1 MRYNDFK
8 LVESQ
13 LGERQLYEDNRSW
26 LPESKGL
33 FGRDAG
39 DKFTHQDGREY
50 SIVQV
55 VAFPDAQQGKYKDI
69 VELQAAID
77 AFQTD
82 QGGADIEW
90 INQPKANLK
99 AFGIAQLDDQD
110 GNHVFR
116 GKYMQQVGVDL
127 MGSWANK
134 QVPPGWALQTKGAQ
148 KFASGYDPQN
158 LIKTEQEF
166 SGADSIIN
174 TVTQNSDDQVKEV
187 FKTALQN
194 LAQGNGNVTFPAMYE
209 QQAAIR
215 DYFGEIMQP
224 VALMGG
230 VVGGQAEDA
239 RQALADGA
247 EWRDC
252 KVIWPMSMNAALCDS
267 FMVAPNGQKIGIS
280 SKGGAGAAASA
291 KNLSDAVTKAKKTTP
306 ELVQA
311 GGVAE
316 QAARICVTIATENQ
330 YYGPIAV
337 GKLLGVQGVD
347 DVLYKEIRE
356 YIKAGKTDLNGMSAQ
371 ANAMIEPF
379 AVRLETKGFNAGYA
393 LLSAASKTV
402 AKVVNADDG
411 FSKGAIALLNQSS
424 IVQIYTNIGKSG
436 DDVILKDFR
445 AVYPPNFQGKVMLEG
460 GKNYYSS
467 RVGGKMAFNIK

>member
-1 MRYNDFK
+1 MRYNDIK
-8 LVESQ
+8 LVETKIVEQ
-13 LGERQLYEDNRSW
+13 HLYETNRIW

-33 FGRDAG
+33 FGRNSG
-39 DKFTHQDGREY
+39 DMFTHHDGREY

-55 VAFPDAQQGKYKDI
+55 VAFPDAQTGQFETPEERD
-69 VELQAAID
+69 AAIK
-77 AFQTD
+77 AFQAEHD
-82 QGGADIEW
+82 NAPIEW
-90 INQPKANLK
+90 VNRPAANLK
-99 AFGIAQLDDQD
+99 SFGIAQLDDQD
-110 GNHVFR
+110 GKHVFW
-116 GKYMQQVGVDL
+116 GKYMQAVGTDL

-166 SGADSIIN
+166 AGVDSIIN
-174 TVTQNSDDQVKEV
+174 TVIANSDNQVKDV

-194 LAQGNGNVTFPAMYE
+194 LAQGRGNVSFPGMYD

-252 KVIWPMSMNAALCDS
+252 KVVWPMSMNAALCDS
-267 FMVAPNGQKIGIS
+267 FMIAPNGERIGIS

-291 KNLSDAVTKAKKTTP
+291 KNLADAVIKAEKTTP
-306 ELVQA
+306 DLVEE
-311 GGVAE
+311 GGVAF
-316 QAARICVTIATENQ
+316 QAAEIVRTIAAENQ
-330 YYGPIAV
+330 YYGPVAL
-337 GKLLGVQGVD
+337 GKQLGVTGVD
-347 DVLYKEIRE
+347 DVLYKEIRS
-356 YIKAGKTDLNGMSAQ
+356 YIDSGKADLNDMSEQ
-371 ANAMIEPF
+371 ANKLIEPF

-402 AKVVNADDG
+402 AKVVNSNLE

-424 IVQIYTNIGKSG
+424 VVQIYTNIGKSG
-436 DDVILKDFR
+436 EDVVLKDFR

>member
-1 MRYNDFK
+1 
-8 LVESQ
+8 
-13 LGERQLYEDNRSW
+13 
-26 LPESKGL
+26 
-33 FGRDAG
+33 
-39 DKFTHQDGREY
+39 
-50 SIVQV
+50 
-55 VAFPDAQQGKYKDI
+55 
-69 VELQAAID
+69 
-77 AFQTD
+77 
-82 QGGADIEW
+82 
-90 INQPKANLK
+90 
-99 AFGIAQLDDQD
+99 
-110 GNHVFR
+110 
-116 GKYMQQVGVDL
+116 
-127 MGSWANK
+127 
-134 QVPPGWALQTKGAQ
+134 
-148 KFASGYDPQN
+148 
-158 LIKTEQEF
+158 
-166 SGADSIIN
+166 
-174 TVTQNSDDQVKEV
+174 
-187 FKTALQN
+187 
-194 LAQGNGNVTFPAMYE
+194 
-209 QQAAIR
+209 
-215 DYFGEIMQP
+215 
-224 VALMGG
+224 
-230 VVGGQAEDA
+230 
-239 RQALADGA
+239 
-247 EWRDC
+247 
-252 KVIWPMSMNAALCDS
+252 MSMNAALCDS